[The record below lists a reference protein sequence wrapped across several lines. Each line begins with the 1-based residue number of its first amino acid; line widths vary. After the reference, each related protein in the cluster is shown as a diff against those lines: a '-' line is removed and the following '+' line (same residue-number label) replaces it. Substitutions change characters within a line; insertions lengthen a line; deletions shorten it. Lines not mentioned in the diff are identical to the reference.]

1 MQRLD
6 EQVARCFQRLQAEEF
21 APLVEYLKESRQGTL
36 EQLVGV
42 VQIEQIYR
50 LQGEAGILAKLLSNV
65 ENSNELVT
73 KLSANR
79 KG

>member
-6 EQVARCFQRLQAEEF
+6 ERVARCFQRLQSEEF
-21 APLVEYLKESRQGTL
+21 GPLVEWLRDSRNGTL
-36 EQLVGV
+36 EQLVGTI
-42 VQIEQIYR
+42 QQEHIYR
-50 LQGEAGILAKLLSNV
+50 LQGEAAILADLLAHIK
-65 ENSNELVT
+65 NSNELVT

>member
-1 MQRLD
+1 VQRLD
-6 EQVARCFQRLQAEEF
+6 ERVARCFQRLQAEEF
-21 APLVEYLKESRQGTL
+21 APLVEFLKESRAGTL
-36 EQLVGV
+36 EQLVSV

-50 LQGEAGILAKLLSNV
+50 LQGEAGVLGDLLSHIK
-65 ENSNELVT
+65 NSNELVT

>member
-6 EQVARCFQRLQAEEF
+6 ERVARCFQRLQAEEF
-21 APLVEYLKESRQGTL
+21 APLVEYLKDSRNGVL
-36 EQLVGV
+36 ENLAGAA
-42 VQIEQIYR
+42 QIEQIYR
-50 LQGEAGILAKLLSNV
+50 LQGEAGVLGKLLSNI
-65 ENSNELVT
+65 EDSNELVT